1 MTSEHELAPSS
12 SNAPADDPPGGT
24 SLPPPART
32 GARIRLAALL
42 ALGLGC
48 LLTAWQLRGSA
59 AYALTGEGPRDL
71 GNLAEAR
78 LDATELRG
86 AWVRG
91 VGQLEQDAVAF
102 ERRGESGSLLLGRVA
117 DRKDLW
123 VLLPVPAGTPHY
135 FPPRV
140 LEGRLLSRR
149 AMGLR
154 LRPVVSL
161 MQARGS
167 GDADHLL
174 VVGSRPAEHKTDL
187 ILLLLLTSL
196 GLLASVRFA
205 LLALPARSAT
215 AAS

>member
-1 MTSEHELAPSS
+1 MPPSCEERGCGEWVNS
-12 SNAPADDPPGGT
+12 S
-24 SLPPPART
+24 RT
-32 GARIRLAALL
+32 PWLSNGAERAVRSCSVAWQIARISR
-42 ALGLGC
+42 
-48 LLTAWQLRGSA
+48 
-59 AYALTGEGPRDL
+59 
-71 GNLAEAR
+71 
-78 LDATELRG
+78 
-86 AWVRG
+86 
-91 VGQLEQDAVAF
+91 
-102 ERRGESGSLLLGRVA
+102 
-117 DRKDLW
+117 
-123 VLLPVPAGTPHY
+123 VLLPVPAGTHY

-167 GDADHLL
+167 GEADHLL